1 MGRLFWCLLFWL
13 GNFLLF
19 PWCKSKLLASFLRQ
33 GVAVLVLNHSI
44 EVQIGNALTN
54 SSLANAE
61 VGVGFNALPKIA
73 FENGQSD
80 VGLLLLLVCMDN
92 VQNHKIVFIHLK
104 GL

>member
-1 MGRLFWCLLFWL
+1 
-13 GNFLLF
+13 
-19 PWCKSKLLASFLRQ
+19 
-33 GVAVLVLNHSI
+33 
-44 EVQIGNALTN
+44 
-54 SSLANAE
+54 LANAE

-73 FENGQSD
+73 FEHGQSD